1 MTTSRMARN
10 QKLTPIIK
18 GRTIAQIG
26 WDGPAVQLHFD
37 DGSVLRIHTTA
48 APRAGTPPVTLGK
61 VRAVR
66 QSLDAIAF
74 DLDGP
79 PSLQFALAEPTSCVM
94 LRDAKGA
101 LEYAD

>member
-1 MTTSRMARN
+1 MTSTRMSRN

-26 WDGPAVQLHFD
+26 WDGPAAQLHFG
-37 DGSVLRIHTTA
+37 DGSVLRIHTAA
-48 APRAGTPPVTLGK
+48 APPHGAPPATLGK
-61 VRAVR
+61 VLAVR

-74 DLDGP
+74 DLDGAS
-79 PSLQFALAEPTSCVM
+79 SLQFALAEPTSCVM
-94 LRDAKGA
+94 LRNAKGA

>member
-18 GRTIAQIG
+18 GRTITQVT
-26 WDGPAVQLHFD
+26 WDGAAAQLHLT
-37 DGSVLRIHTTA
+37 DGSLLRIHTTV
-48 APRAGTPPVTLGK
+48 APPASAPPATVGK

-66 QSLDAIAF
+66 QSLDTIAF
-74 DLDGP
+74 DLEGSS
-79 PSLQFALAEPTSCVM
+79 SLQFSLAEPTSCVM

>member
-1 MTTSRMARN
+1 MTSTRMARN

-18 GRTIAQIG
+18 GRTIAQIR
-26 WDGPAVQLHFD
+26 WEGPTAQLHFD
-37 DGSVLRIHTTA
+37 DGSVLRIHSAA
-48 APRAGTPPVTLGK
+48 APTGTVPPATLGK

-66 QSLDAIAF
+66 QSLDTIAF
-74 DLDGP
+74 DLETP
-79 PSLQFALAEPTSCVM
+79 ATVQFVLAEPTSCVM

>member
-1 MTTSRMARN
+1 MSRN

-18 GRTIAQIG
+18 GRTIAQIS
-26 WDGPAVQLHFD
+26 WEGPAAQLHFD
-37 DGSVLRIHTTA
+37 DGSVLRIHTAA
-48 APRAGTPPVTLGK
+48 APPKGAPSALLGR

-66 QSLDAIAF
+66 QSLDTIAF
-74 DLDGP
+74 DLDADAVV
-79 PSLQFALAEPTSCVM
+79 QFALAEPTSCVM

>member
-1 MTTSRMARN
+1 MTAARMHRN

-18 GRTIAQIG
+18 GRTIAQVG
-26 WDGPAVQLHFD
+26 WDGATVMLHFH
-37 DGSVLRIHTTA
+37 DGSVMRIHTPSPPPKN
-48 APRAGTPPVTLGK
+48 APPSTLGK

-66 QSLDAIAF
+66 QSTEAIAF
-74 DLDGP
+74 DLESG
-79 PSLQFALAEPTSCVM
+79 STLQIPLAEATSCVM

>member
-1 MTTSRMARN
+1 MHRN

-26 WDGPAVQLHFD
+26 WDGPTAQLHFD
-37 DGSVLRIHTTA
+37 DGSILRIHTEA
-48 APRAGTPPVTLGK
+48 APKSDAPPATLGR

-66 QSLDAIAF
+66 QSFDSIAF
-74 DLDGP
+74 DLEGD
-79 PSLQFALAEPTSCVM
+79 SSVQFALADATSCVM
-94 LRDAKGA
+94 LRDAKGV

>member
-1 MTTSRMARN
+1 MSRN

-26 WDGPAVQLHFD
+26 WDGPTAQLHFD
-37 DGSVLRIHTTA
+37 DGSILRIHTA
-48 APRAGTPPVTLGK
+48 AALAKNAPAAQLGR

-66 QSLDAIAF
+66 QSTESIAF
-74 DLDGP
+74 DLDDDG
-79 PSLQFALAEPTSCVM
+79 SVQFALAEATSCVM
-94 LRDAKGA
+94 LRNAKGA